1 MSQILMGLVI
11 AMFVITAAYV
21 GMHAADDKKEYKKD
35 YADGHNIEQEIST
48 FNQEGVTTAL
58 LSVISRT
65 IV

>member
-21 GMHAADDKKEYKKD
+21 GMHAAEEKKEYKKD
-35 YADGHNIEQEIST
+35 YADGHSIEQEISI
-48 FNQEGVTTAL
+48 FDENESASL
-58 LSVISRT
+58 MLSIASRM